1 MVRAYG
7 ELTMDDDARILI
19 GFDGSPTA
27 EHAIRE
33 AAVLLGARRALV
45 VTVWEQGQAFSPL
58 NLPLSGLEG
67 APVTVDIRTGLAVDQ
82 AAYESAQHLARA
94 GARLAVEHGF
104 EASGHA
110 VADDV
115 TVADTLVRLAAETGA
130 AAVVVGAHRH
140 GRLSKL
146 LLGST
151 SSAVIERAGCPVVVV
166 RGE

>member
-1 MVRAYG
+1 MNS
-7 ELTMDDDARILI
+7 EARILI
-19 GFDGSPTA
+19 GFDGTPTA

-33 AAVLLGARRALV
+33 AARLLGARRALV
-45 VTVWEQGQAFSPL
+45 VTVWEAGQAFSPL
-58 NLPLSGLEG
+58 NLPISGLEG
-67 APVTVDIRTGLAVDQ
+67 APVTVDVRTGLEVDQ
-82 AAYESAQHLARA
+82 AAYETARQLARA

-104 EASGHA
+104 DATGHA

-140 GRLSKL
+140 GGLSKL

-151 SSAVIERAGCPVVVV
+151 SSAVIERAGCPVVVI